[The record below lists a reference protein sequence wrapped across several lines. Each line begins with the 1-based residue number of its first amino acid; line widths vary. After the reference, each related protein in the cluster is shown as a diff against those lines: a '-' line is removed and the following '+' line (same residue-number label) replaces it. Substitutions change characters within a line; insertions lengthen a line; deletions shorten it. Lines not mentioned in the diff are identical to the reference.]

1 MDIRILEPKDAITYK
16 EVRLEALQNHP
27 EAFSSSYNEEKKFP
41 LGKTESRLNDEYS
54 FTFGAFDKNKLI
66 GIVTLVLEKSIKI
79 KHRANIYA
87 MYVCPENRKSGI
99 AKSLMLKAIKKT
111 KAIEGVEQI
120 YLTVTSSNEPAK
132 KLYQS
137 LGFKTYGIDERALK
151 IDQTYFDDELMVLF
165 FSF

>member
-1 MDIRILEPKDAITYK
+1 
-16 EVRLEALQNHP
+16 
-27 EAFSSSYNEEKKFP
+27 
-41 LGKTESRLNDEYS
+41 
-54 FTFGAFDKNKLI
+54 
-66 GIVTLVLEKSIKI
+66 
-79 KHRANIYA
+79 
-87 MYVCPENRKSGI
+87 MYVCPENRNSGI
-99 AKSLMLKAIKKT
+99 AKSLMLKAIKKA

-151 IDQTYFDDELMVLF
+151 VDHTYFDDELMVLF